1 MRGGEGV
8 ENDAVER
15 RLREEKELVS
25 VGSKIY
31 QIMN

>member
-1 MRGGEGV
+1 MRGEGV
-8 ENDAVER
+8 KNDAVER

-31 QIMN
+31 QN